1 MWIENDWKTQK
12 ARENLKRWDR
22 LSTDDQ
28 HSTIGIYIGYY
39 RPGGLEDLGRH
50 LKQDRGWER
59 GEIKKWITTNN
70 PSWDQGDLRNSSIL
84 IVTLWKDQESW
95 FSRRSAQ
102 AQGAD
107 CQKSQASAECA
118 ECAEGAEGAE
128 CSGEG
133 LAARCSKAFH
143 GFSRSCRIQGAA
155 EQIKER
161 LHLYSRS
168 RCGCFQ
174 STPQLHS
181 KPVHSVHCVCVC
193 GESYCLEGF
202 ANRRPKGGGCISG
215 HLAIT
220 KWIILHNFTII
231 ILQEATGDCW
241 RLKALGP
248 RIIVLWREAPLQ
260 DPEVQQLLSE
270 LYAGKPLEMHVKALE
285 KHFAHCKIM

>member
-1 MWIENDWKTQK
+1 MLNPGIKHTIRVLVLNSEWQLDTEWHTPRRLDMWIENDWKTQK

-118 ECAEGAEGAE
+118 ECAEGAE

-181 KPVHSVHCVCVC
+181 KPVHSVHCVCV
-193 GESYCLEGF
+193 
-202 ANRRPKGGGCISG
+202 GGVLLPWRLCQQ
-215 HLAIT
+215 T
-220 KWIILHNFTII
+220 TQRWRLHFRTPCNHKMNNFT
-231 ILQEATGDCW
+231 
-241 RLKALGP
+241 
-248 RIIVLWREAPLQ
+248 
-260 DPEVQQLLSE
+260 
-270 LYAGKPLEMHVKALE
+270 
-285 KHFAHCKIM
+285 